1 MASSCSPAADRTFG
15 PPIHGC
21 PYLDFTLLF
30 EQVVLSIIPSAC
42 FLPAVAWRLRQLLAQ
57 SGKIKWTSNQHAKA
71 SILVKMVLSLAL
83 ICCQLAVLILWAMAP
98 QYRNNATIASV
109 CLSLTCSLSIP
120 VLSWNEHTRS
130 VSPSNLLCFYLLTST
145 MFDGVQART
154 LWLRD
159 PSTMAG
165 TFTAALSIR
174 FLMLIAELQE
184 KQKYLKPPFAAYPPE
199 MMGGMVSR
207 VVFWW
212 LNPLLA
218 RGARGLLSPSHLFPI
233 DSLLSAKVVQTKF
246 EAKWFSTLKDRHGG
260 QHKLLLAT
268 LSCVRQ
274 TLLWAAL
281 PRIGLVGF
289 KIAQPLLL
297 NRVIQHLS
305 AASEDDAVGGALVGA
320 TVLIYVGTAVTIS
333 LYMHGLNRAIAMI
346 RSMLVTAL
354 YEKTQRLDTA
364 TVNSSAALTLM
375 STDTETIC
383 NNLMRLDALFASPI
397 EVGLAI
403 FFLERQVKWACLAS
417 VGCALA
423 AVSLSYIVAA
433 RSPPRQRIWNQAV
446 QERIATTASVLG
458 SIRSIK
464 LLGVSSF
471 VTRRICD
478 LRNTELDR
486 AQGARML
493 LMWRNVVANIPQIA
507 GPILTFTIFTMIWGS
522 NVITATN
529 SFTVLALIGLVVQ
542 PIQVFVHGITQVGVA
557 LGCFKRIQDYLLL
570 PEVETG
576 PVSYN
581 SDEQHTTAKV
591 VPGSVFE
598 LEALPM
604 KGSGLSVHNASFK
617 YADATTPI
625 LTKVNVEIHPST
637 LTIVTGPTG
646 SGKSSLLK
654 GLIGAVPCIA
664 GSYSQSVAIAYC
676 AQEPWL
682 PNVSV
687 RELVLGPSYCDEEW
701 YSAVLHACA
710 LDEDISTFSEGDRTC
725 VGSGG
730 TALSG
735 GQKQR
740 LAMARALYSRRTLL
754 ILDDV
759 LSALDIITAKKVF
772 DRAFGPRGLCKTH
785 HVTVILA
792 CSDPERISSA
802 DAVITLHDGT
812 TTSGSPS
819 EIPSEEIVSIRGDT
833 GASPTNPR
841 HPAITGTKS
850 KLIESRQDLPRR
862 LGDFSVYQYY
872 MKAMGWKSSAGL
884 LGLIVVQIFGTKFP
898 TLWLQYWADH
908 DFDYSLG
915 VWLGVY
921 GACAGIQLVGTIFSI
936 TYLIIF
942 LVAKSSRRLHG
953 QLLTATM
960 NAPYSF
966 FTMHDSGTVLNR
978 FSQDLSQI
986 DNQLSGALLM
996 TVVGAGMLLSEVMLI
1011 AAGNKYIAITVP
1023 FVITMFYGLQ
1033 KFYLRTS
1040 RQLRLLELEAQ
1051 SPLYTHFLETAS
1063 GADTIRTFGWQAT
1076 WATRCRHLV
1085 DRAIQPYYTFFCIQ
1099 RWLNLVLDLMAAG
1112 LAIVV
1117 VTVAVALG
1125 SSVDTGAIAVSL
1137 LNILGFSSSLSY
1149 LITSWTQLETTL
1161 GAIAR
1166 IKTYEETLPREDAL
1180 SLEMVRP
1187 PPSED
1192 WPSRGSIRLDHVYAS
1207 YEGQQD
1213 PHQCVL
1219 RDVTLAIPPGAK
1231 VAVCGRSGS
1240 GKSSL
1245 LLLLFRLLDATS
1257 GSVFIDET
1265 DVREVPC
1272 SILRPRLTVIPQDPF
1287 ILPGTLRFNL
1297 DSSGRFSDGAML
1309 SALDTVGLGEDPST
1323 GRPYSLDLP
1332 VSDATFSRGQC
1343 QLLSLARALLR
1354 RSTTKILVLDEIS
1367 GNVDIATER
1376 VMFQIIQDHFRHATV
1391 IAVTHRLRCIRDFD
1405 QILIM
1410 QDGCIVETGGPADL
1424 LGRPSLFKQLWDE
1437 Q

>member
-21 PYLDFTLLF
+21 HYLDFTLLF
-30 EQVVLSIIPSAC
+30 EQVVFSIIPSAC
-42 FLPAVAWRLRQLLAQ
+42 FLPAVAWRLLQLLGQ
-57 SGKIKWTSNQHAKA
+57 SRKITLTANQHSKV
-71 SILVKMVLSLAL
+71 SILVKIILSLAL
-83 ICCQLAVLILWAMAP
+83 ICSQLTLLIVWAMAP

-109 CLSLTCSLSIP
+109 CLSLICSLSIP
-120 VLSWNEHTRS
+120 VLSWNEHLRS
-130 VSPSNLLCFYLLTST
+130 VSPSNLLCFYLLFST
-145 MFDGVQART
+145 LFDGVQART

-159 PSTMAG
+159 PSTIAG
-165 TFTAALSIR
+165 AFTAALSIR
-174 FLMLIAELQE
+174 LLMLIAELQE
-184 KQKYLKPPFAAYPPE
+184 KQKYLKLPFAAYPPE
-199 MMGGMVSR
+199 MKGGMVNR

-218 RGARGLLSPSHLFPI
+218 HGARGLLSPSHLFPI
-233 DSLLSAKVVQTKF
+233 DSNLSAEAVQTKF
-246 EAKWFSTLKDRHGG
+246 KAKWYTARKDRQG
-260 QHKLLLAT
+260 QHELLLAI

-274 TLLWAAL
+274 TLIWTAI
-281 PRIGLVGF
+281 PRIGLIGF

-297 NRVIQHLS
+297 NRVIQYLS
-305 AASEDDAVGGALVGA
+305 AASKDNAVGGALVGA
-320 TVLIYVGTAVTIS
+320 TVLIYVGTAVTTS
-333 LYMHGLNRAIAMI
+333 LYMHGLNRVITMI

-364 TVNSSAALTLM
+364 TVSNSAALTLM
-375 STDTETIC
+375 STDTESIC

-417 VGCALA
+417 VGSALV
-423 AVSLSYIVAA
+423 AVSLSYVVAA

-446 QERIATTASVLG
+446 QERIATTVSVLG

-464 LLGVSSF
+464 MLGISSF
-471 VTRRICD
+471 VARRIRD

-486 AQGARML
+486 ARGARML
-493 LMWRNVVANIPQIA
+493 MMWRNVVANIPQIA
-507 GPILTFTIFTMIWGS
+507 GPILTFTIFTRISGS
-522 NVITATN
+522 DAITSTN
-529 SFTVLALIGLVVQ
+529 SFTVLALIALVVQ
-542 PIQVFVHGITQVGVA
+542 PIQVFVHGITQIGVA
-557 LGCFKRIQDYLLL
+557 LGCIKRIQDYLLL

-576 PVSYN
+576 NTTYN
-581 SDEQHTTAKV
+581 SDDHTTAKV
-591 VPGSVFE
+591 VPSSVFE
-598 LEALPM
+598 LEVLPM
-604 KGSGLSVHNASFK
+604 KGKCLSVHNASFK

-625 LTKVNVEIHPST
+625 LTKVNIEIHPST

-654 GLIGAVPCIA
+654 GLIGAVPCVS
-664 GSYSQSVAIAYC
+664 GSYQKSVAMAYC
-676 AQEPWL
+676 AQDPWL

-687 RELVLGPSYCDEEW
+687 RELVLGPSYYDEAW
-701 YSAVLHACA
+701 YNAVLHACA
-710 LDEDISTFSEGDRTC
+710 LDEDISTFSEGDKAC
-725 VGSGG
+725 IGSGG
-730 TALSG
+730 TTLSG

-740 LAMARALYSRRTLL
+740 LAMARAIYSRRKLL
-754 ILDDV
+754 VLDDV
-759 LSALDIITAKKVF
+759 LSALDIITAKNVF

-785 HVTVILA
+785 HVAVILA
-792 CSDPERISSA
+792 CSDPERISSS
-802 DAVITLHDGT
+802 DVVIALQDGT
-812 TTSGSPS
+812 ATSGSPS
-819 EIPSEEIVSIRGDT
+819 EIAFETIVSISGDT
-833 GASPTNPR
+833 DASATETR
-841 HPAITGTKS
+841 HPATTGTKS

-872 MKAMGWKSSAGL
+872 FKAMGWKSSAGL
-884 LGLIVVQIFGTKFP
+884 VGLIIVQIFGTKFP
-898 TLWLQYWADH
+898 TLWLQYWSDR
-908 DFDYSLG
+908 DFNYSLG
-915 VWLGVY
+915 VYLGVY
-921 GACAGIQLVGTIFSI
+921 GACAVIQLFGTIFSI

-960 NAPYSF
+960 NAPFSF
-966 FTMHDSGTVLNR
+966 FTMHDSGTILNR

-986 DNQLSGALLM
+986 DNQLSGAFLM
-996 TVVGAGMLLSEVMLI
+996 TVLGAGMLIAEVMLI

-1023 FVITMFYGLQ
+1023 FVITMFYALQ
-1033 KFYLRTS
+1033 NFYLRTS
-1040 RQLRLLELEAQ
+1040 RQLRLMELEAQ

-1063 GADTIRTFGWQAT
+1063 GADTIRTFGWHAT
-1076 WATRCRHLV
+1076 WATRCRQLV

-1166 IKTYEETLPREDAL
+1166 IKTYEDTLPREDAPNM
-1180 SLEMVRP
+1180 EIFR

-1207 YEGQQD
+1207 YEERPS
-1213 PHQCVL
+1213 PHQCIL
-1219 RDVTLAIPPGAK
+1219 RDITLTIHPGEK
-1231 VAVCGRSGS
+1231 VAICGRSGS

-1245 LLLLFRLLDATS
+1245 ILLLFRLLDATS
-1257 GSVFIDET
+1257 GSVVIDET
-1265 DVREVPC
+1265 NLREIPC
-1272 SILRPRLTVIPQDPF
+1272 DILRSRLTVIPQDPF

-1297 DSSGRFSDGAML
+1297 DASGQFSDDAML
-1309 SALDTVGLGEDPST
+1309 SALATVGLGEDPST

-1354 RSTTKILVLDEIS
+1354 QSQTKILVLDEIS

-1376 VMFQIIQDHFRHATV
+1376 LMFQIIRDQFRHATV

-1405 QILIM
+1405 KILIM
-1410 QDGCIVETGGPADL
+1410 QDGCVVETGGPAEL